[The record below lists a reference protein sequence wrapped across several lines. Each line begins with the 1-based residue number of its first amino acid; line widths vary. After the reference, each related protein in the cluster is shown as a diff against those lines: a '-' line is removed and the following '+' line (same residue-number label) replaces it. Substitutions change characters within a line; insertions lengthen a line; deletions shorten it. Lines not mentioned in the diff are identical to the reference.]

1 MKKVMIYGSSMVSS
15 SKGFSLFKKE
25 IITSREGKKVK
36 RSINL
41 KDQGF
46 KNLVD
51 ISWLSFASKKY
62 HISSSIDDYVVTP
75 VGIVTSDIPNR
86 NSQCFSMTSLVE
98 FDTNQKMQRYKTFVG
113 APTFE
118 EHRNSDETK
127 AKGVNLDANLTNV
140 PYYKVAKVNV
150 LAAFDRTKDR
160 GLALDILKGEKNA
173 YSMGALCGTFQC
185 SICGGLLGPSIKR
198 TCSCKGDFDN
208 LKEYGSII
216 KGKLH
221 YLFAVD
227 PVFVE
232 TSSVADAADTTA
244 IGETF
249 S

>member
-1 MKKVMIYGSSMVSS
+1 MQKVMIYGSSIISS
-15 SKGFSLFKKE
+15 SKSFSLFKKE
-25 IITSREGKKVK
+25 IITAKDNGKIKKLV
-36 RSINL
+36 NL
-41 KDQGF
+41 KDEGF

-51 ISWLSFASKKY
+51 ISWLPFASKKY
-62 HISSSIDDYVVTP
+62 CISSSIDDYVVTP

-86 NSQCFSMTSLVE
+86 NSQCFSMASLVE
-98 FDTNQKMQRYKTFVG
+98 FDVNQKVQRYKTFVG

-140 PYYKVAKVNV
+140 PYYKIAKVNV

-160 GLALDILKGEKNA
+160 SLALDILKGEKNA
-173 YSMGALCGTFQC
+173 YSMGALCGIFQC
-185 SICGGLLGPSIKR
+185 SICGGVLGPSIKR
-198 TCSCKGDFDN
+198 TCSCKGNFDN
-208 LKEYGSII
+208 LKEYGSIV

-221 YLFAVD
+221 YIFAVD

-232 TSSVADAADTTA
+232 LSSVADAADTTA
-244 IGETF
+244 IGEVF